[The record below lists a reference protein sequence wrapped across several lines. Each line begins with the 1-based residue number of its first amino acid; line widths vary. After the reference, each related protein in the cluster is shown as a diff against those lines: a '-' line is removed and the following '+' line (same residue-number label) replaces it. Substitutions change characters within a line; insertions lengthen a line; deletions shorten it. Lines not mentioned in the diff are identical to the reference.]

1 MKKRVLGKDLEV
13 SAVGLGCMG
22 FTHAYGTAMNE
33 KEAEDAIIRAI
44 DIGYTFFDTAECY
57 IGNREDGSI
66 AYNEDLV
73 GKVLKP
79 YRNNVV
85 IASKFGVKHSE
96 EGKLV
101 MDSNPKTIRKSI
113 ESSLKRLQTDH
124 IDLYYQHRI
133 DPKIPAEEVAG
144 IMSDLIKEGKVLH
157 WGISEANE
165 EYLRKAHAVCPV
177 TCIQNRY
184 SMMARWH
191 ENLFSTL
198 EELNIGYVA
207 FSPLANGFLTD
218 VFKKGNSFEKGDFR
232 NIMPQYKDDAYEEN
246 EQLLKLIRNL
256 AEEKQATPAQISL
269 AWMIN
274 KKPYIVPIP
283 GSRKIE
289 RIKEN
294 AEASNIQ
301 LTSKDILHI
310 DARLEKM
317 GMSSVFGGSPV
328 EK

>member
-1 MKKRVLGKDLEV
+1 
-13 SAVGLGCMG
+13 
-22 FTHAYGTAMNE
+22 
-33 KEAEDAIIRAI
+33 
-44 DIGYTFFDTAECY
+44 
-57 IGNREDGSI
+57 
-66 AYNEDLV
+66 
-73 GKVLKP
+73 
-79 YRNNVV
+79 
-85 IASKFGVKHSE
+85 
-96 EGKLV
+96 
-101 MDSNPKTIRKSI
+101 
-113 ESSLKRLQTDH
+113 
-124 IDLYYQHRI
+124 
-133 DPKIPAEEVAG
+133 
-144 IMSDLIKEGKVLH
+144 
-157 WGISEANE
+157 
-165 EYLRKAHAVCPV
+165 
-177 TCIQNRY
+177 
-184 SMMARWH
+184 MARWH

-274 KKPYIVPIP
+274 KKPYIVLIP

-310 DARLEKM
+310 DARLEKK
-317 GMSSVFGGSPV
+317 GMFSVFGGSQV

>member
-33 KEAEDAIIRAI
+33 REAEDAIIRAI

-144 IMSDLIKEGKVLH
+144 IMVI
-157 WGISEANE
+157 
-165 EYLRKAHAVCPV
+165 
-177 TCIQNRY
+177 
-184 SMMARWH
+184 
-191 ENLFSTL
+191 
-198 EELNIGYVA
+198 
-207 FSPLANGFLTD
+207 
-218 VFKKGNSFEKGDFR
+218 
-232 NIMPQYKDDAYEEN
+232 
-246 EQLLKLIRNL
+246 
-256 AEEKQATPAQISL
+256 
-269 AWMIN
+269 
-274 KKPYIVPIP
+274 
-283 GSRKIE
+283 
-289 RIKEN
+289 
-294 AEASNIQ
+294 
-301 LTSKDILHI
+301 
-310 DARLEKM
+310 
-317 GMSSVFGGSPV
+317 
-328 EK
+328 